1 MPCIL
6 TSQASPSNMQY
17 MAHSF
22 LIFDFGGNEDVAQQA
37 RHKVDGWKQGFRLG
51 KKLELKFDR
60 KEPEAEPDG
69 ASEAS
74 PKAAK
79 GDSKAKGQSKTKPK
93 SGDNAGQTAGSKV
106 EPPAQIRL
114 IVRLDFS
121 DHEKLSSQ
129 RWLERIPAEEPFKTM
144 SSKIVRAGDAEFK
157 ATSELFESLD

>member
-1 MPCIL
+1 
-6 TSQASPSNMQY
+6 MQY

-22 LIFDFGGNEDVAQQA
+22 LIFDFGGNEEIAQLA

-60 KEPEAEPDG
+60 KEPEVGSDG

-74 PKAAK
+74 TKSAK
-79 GDSKAKGQSKTKPK
+79 GDSKAKGKSKAKAK
-93 SGDNAGQTAGSKV
+93 SGDKEEQTEEPKV
-106 EPPAQIRL
+106 EAAAQIRL

-129 RWLERIPAEEPFKTM
+129 RWLERIPSEEPFKAM
-144 SSKIVRAGDAEFK
+144 SSKIVRPGDPEFTT
-157 ATSELFESLD
+157 TSELFESLN